1 MISIGWVG
9 SHACAGNTIATALPK
24 QSAATPK
31 ALLVVRIS
39 LLPLVLLHGRSLR
52 RLGMNSSPLRASYPV
67 RIKSQIPDSPIRGRN
82 RLRLLRTEAD
92 FTGHFCS
99 ATSTALATQHCNHW
113 IAMTLTR
120 RGSRYCNRPE

>member
-39 LLPLVLLHGRSLR
+39 LLPSVLLRGRSLR

-67 RIKSQIPDSPIRGRN
+67 RIKSQIADSPIRGCN
-82 RLRLLRTEAD
+82 RLRPLRTEAD
-92 FTGHFCS
+92 LLGIF
-99 ATSTALATQHCNHW
+99 AAQQAMRQQLSTT
-113 IAMTLTR
+113 IT
-120 RGSRYCNRPE
+120 